1 MYRWQISINRI
12 DEEYLFFLIN
22 SVLYSVLKA
31 YKSKIKTISVF
42 ENFKTWLAVDHLSIL
57 TGVVGGKVSA
67 PWNHPF
73 PPYPYRWSQSWC
85 SSHDLFFGALCFI
98 KVSRNS
104 QTVLLFIPLYKVH
117 KSAFWFQW
125 LLKSGNK
132 TGVVWVSICRVN
144 TQLSTSSWLL
154 LTSNTEGSFVSLRV

>member
-1 MYRWQISINRI
+1 MYRWQIRWRMFI
-12 DEEYLFFLIN
+12 FLIN

-73 PPYPYRWSQSWC
+73 PLALIAGPNHDALHTIC
-85 SSHDLFFGALCFI
+85 SLERF
-98 KVSRNS
+98 
-104 QTVLLFIPLYKVH
+104 VLSK
-117 KSAFWFQW
+117 
-125 LLKSGNK
+125 
-132 TGVVWVSICRVN
+132 
-144 TQLSTSSWLL
+144 
-154 LTSNTEGSFVSLRV
+154 

>member
-12 DEEYLFFLIN
+12 DEECLFFLIN

-42 ENFKTWLAVDHLSIL
+42 ENFKTWLAVDHRYFDRDGRREGLC
-57 TGVVGGKVSA
+57 
-67 PWNHPF
+67 PME
-73 PPYPYRWSQSWC
+73 PPLPPCPYRWSQSWC